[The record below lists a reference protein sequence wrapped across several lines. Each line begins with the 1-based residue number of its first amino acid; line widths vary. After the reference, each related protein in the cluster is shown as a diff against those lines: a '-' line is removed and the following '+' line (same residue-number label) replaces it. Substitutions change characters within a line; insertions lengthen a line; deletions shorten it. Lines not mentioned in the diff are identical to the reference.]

1 MPTSRPLAAAA
12 LLACAAALLTAAPAR
27 ADGDQ
32 LEPLM
37 DNSFLLEE
45 AYNQE
50 PGVVQN
56 IFTFQRD
63 RASKSWVG
71 TYTNEWP
78 APGMTHQLSY
88 TLVLA
93 KDGAPGGATA
103 FSDVYLNYR
112 WQAVAAEGEG
122 KVAVSPRL
130 SAIVPTGGKDT
141 GTGYRG
147 FGVQAG
153 LPISVELAPWLVSHV
168 NLGITWVPSGKVGD
182 QTAEHL
188 SVSGGQSLIWL
199 VTPRF
204 NLLTEVVWS
213 SNDVKAGGATDRSQ
227 QLTVSP
233 GLRYGVDLGETQVV
247 LGVAVPM
254 GVGPSAGDR
263 AIFGYLSVEL
273 PYWHPAEEKAEG
285 KK

>member
-1 MPTSRPLAAAA
+1 MPTARRPLAALLAA
-12 LLACAAALLTAAPAR
+12 LVLGPLSAR
-27 ADGDQ
+27 AEEA

-63 RASKSWVG
+63 KASKSWVAS
-71 TYTNEWP
+71 YTNEWP
-78 APGMTHQLSY
+78 APTMTHQLSY

-103 FSDVYLNYR
+103 LSDVYLNYR
-112 WQAVAAEGEG
+112 WQAVAPGEGG

-147 FGVQAG
+147 FGVQAA
-153 LPISVELAPWLVSHV
+153 LPVSVELAPWLVSHV
-168 NLGITWVPSGKVGD
+168 NLGATWVPSGKEGD
-182 QTAEHL
+182 RRAEHL
-188 SVSGGQSLIWL
+188 AVFGGQSLVWL
-199 VTPRF
+199 ATPRF
-204 NLLTEVVWS
+204 NVLTEVVWS
-213 SNDVKAGGATDRSQ
+213 SSDVRSGGLTSREQ

-233 GLRYGVDLGETQVV
+233 GVRYGIDLGETQVV
-247 LGVAVPM
+247 VGVAAPL
-254 GVGPSAGDR
+254 GVGPSAGDK
-263 AIFGYLSVEL
+263 AVFGYLSVEL
-273 PYWHPAEEKAEG
+273 PYWHPAEEKAG
-285 KK
+285 R

>member
-1 MPTSRPLAAAA
+1 MQTPRPLAAAV
-12 LLACAAALLTAAPAR
+12 LLAGAAAVLAPALSR
-27 ADGDQ
+27 ADGDT

-63 RASKSWVG
+63 RASRSWVG

-93 KDGAPGGATA
+93 RDGAPGGATA

-112 WQAVAAEGEG
+112 WQAVGTEEDHR
-122 KVAVSPRL
+122 VAVSPRF
-130 SAIVPTGGKDT
+130 SAIIPTGGRDT
-141 GTGYRG
+141 GTGFRG
-147 FGVQAG
+147 FGLQAG
-153 LPISVELAPWLVSHV
+153 LPVSVELAPWLVSHI
-168 NLGITWVPSGKVGD
+168 NLGVTWVPSGKVGD
-182 QTAEHL
+182 QKADYV
-188 SVSGGQSLIWL
+188 SISGGQSLVWL
-199 VTPRF
+199 VHPRF
-204 NLLTEVVWS
+204 NVLTEVVWS
-213 SNDVKAGGATDRSQ
+213 SNDVKAGGVTDRTQ

-233 GLRYGVDLGETQVV
+233 GVRYGIDLGETQVV
-247 LGVAVPM
+247 LGAALPL

-263 AIFGYLSVEL
+263 AFFAYLSVEL
-273 PYWHPAEEKAEG
+273 PYWHPAEEEK
-285 KK
+285 

>member
-1 MPTSRPLAAAA
+1 MSTSRPLAAAA
-12 LLACAAALLTAAPAR
+12 LLACAAALAPSPAR
-27 ADGDQ
+27 ADDDR

-112 WQAVAAEGEG
+112 WQAVGTEDDT

-130 SAIVPTGGKDT
+130 SAIIPTGGKDT

-147 FGVQAG
+147 LGAQVN
-153 LPISVELAPWLVSHV
+153 LPVSVDLAPWLVSHI
-168 NLGITWVPSGKVGD
+168 NLGATWVPSGKMGD
-182 QTAEHL
+182 QQADYL
-188 SVSGGQSLIWL
+188 SISGGQSLIWL

-213 SNDVKAGGATDRSQ
+213 SNDAKVGGVTDRTQ

-233 GLRYGVDLGETQVV
+233 GLRYGLDLGETQVV
-247 LGVAVPM
+247 LGVAAPL

-263 AIFGYLSVEL
+263 AVFGYLSVEL
-273 PYWHPAEEKAEG
+273 PYWHPAEEKAEA

>member
-1 MPTSRPLAAAA
+1 MPTARRL
-12 LLACAAALLTAAPAR
+12 AALLTAALAALAPAPR
-27 ADGDQ
+27 AAAEEA

-63 RASKSWVG
+63 KASKSWVAS
-71 TYTNEWP
+71 YTNEWP
-78 APGMTHQLSY
+78 APTMTHQLSY

-93 KDGAPGGATA
+93 KDGNPGGATA
-103 FSDVYLNYR
+103 LSDVYLNYR
-112 WQAVAAEGEG
+112 WQAVSTEEDG

-147 FGVQAG
+147 LGVQAN
-153 LPISVELAPWLVSHV
+153 LPVSVELAPWLVTHV
-168 NLGITWVPSGKVGD
+168 NLGATWVPSGKVGD

-188 SVSGGQSLIWL
+188 SIFGGQSLVWL

-204 NLLTEVVWS
+204 NVLAEVVWS
-213 SNDVKAGGATDRSQ
+213 SNDVKAGGLTSREQ

-233 GLRYGVDLGETQVV
+233 GLRYGLDFGETQVV
-247 LGVAVPM
+247 LGVAAPM
-254 GVGPSAGDR
+254 GVGPSAGEK
-263 AIFGYLSVEL
+263 AVFGYLSVEL
-273 PYWHPAEEKAEG
+273 PYWHPAEERSG
-285 KK
+285 K